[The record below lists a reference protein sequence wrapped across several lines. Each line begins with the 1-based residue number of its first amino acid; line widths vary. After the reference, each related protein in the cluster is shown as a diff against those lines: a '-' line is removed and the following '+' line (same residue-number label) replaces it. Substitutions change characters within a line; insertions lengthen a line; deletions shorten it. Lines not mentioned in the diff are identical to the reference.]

1 MYVSDGRPLNPRSS
15 FDHRPHIFVV
25 CKCCSCFL
33 LLHPQQ
39 LRFLLFFI
47 LFDAREE
54 VSELGKDAIYGI
66 ELVWSCWDWIWDGQL
81 GWPSEHSTK

>member
-1 MYVSDGRPLNPRSS
+1 V
-15 FDHRPHIFVV
+15 
-25 CKCCSCFL
+25 L
-33 LLHPQQ
+33 LVFSILHPQQ

-54 VSELGKDAIYGI
+54 VSELGKVAVYGI